1 MVIRCGNGGEHRFAM
16 GRQLPVLDDDVPPA
30 SDVEH
35 NATAVRINRFVGRHL
50 TAGAGTLAGANA
62 ASKRSSS
69 SGRAFALT

>member
-1 MVIRCGNGGEHRFAM
+1 MRL
-16 GRQLPVLDDDVPPA
+16 QLRVFIDDVLPA

-35 NATAVRINRFVGRHL
+35 DAIAGWVNRFGGGHL
-50 TAGAGTLAGANA
+50 TAGVGTLAGANA